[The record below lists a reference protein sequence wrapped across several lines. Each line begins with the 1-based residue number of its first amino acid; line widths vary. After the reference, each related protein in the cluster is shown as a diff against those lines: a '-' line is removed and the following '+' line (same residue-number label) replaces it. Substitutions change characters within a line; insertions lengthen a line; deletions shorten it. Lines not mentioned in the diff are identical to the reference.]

1 MRNHRGFTAVLA
13 ACAALGLAA
22 CSTVSGN
29 TVQSKKADEKPA
41 VVERVEGSQ
50 VSRVTL
56 TEQAAKRLDIKT
68 TPVQEKAVT
77 PTRPVAGVNSAV
89 VRKVIPY
96 AAVLYDPKGGTWTY
110 TSPKA
115 LTYLRHVITIVFIEG
130 DLAVLADGPAVG
142 TEVVRVGAIELFGA
156 ELGVGK

>member
-1 MRNHRGFTAVLA
+1 MRNRRGFTAAVA
-13 ACAALGLAA
+13 TCAALGLAA
-22 CSTVSGN
+22 CSAASGSTVRSE
-29 TVQSKKADEKPA
+29 TAEEKPA
-41 VVERVEGSQ
+41 LVERVDGSQ
-50 VSRVTL
+50 LSRVTL

-68 TPVQEKAVT
+68 TPVREREVT
-77 PTRPVAGVNSAV
+77 PLRPVAGVDGSV

-115 LTYLRHVITIVFIEG
+115 LTYLRHAITIEFIEG
-130 DLAVLADGPAVG
+130 DIAVLADGPAVG
-142 TEVVRVGAIELFGA
+142 TEVVRLGAIELFGA